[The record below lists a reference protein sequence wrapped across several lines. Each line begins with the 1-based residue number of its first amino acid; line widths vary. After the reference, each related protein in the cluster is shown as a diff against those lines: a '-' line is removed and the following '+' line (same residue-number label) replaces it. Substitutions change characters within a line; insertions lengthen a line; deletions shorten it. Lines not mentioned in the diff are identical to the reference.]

1 MVDTGVRQPARH
13 GHQQQAEEQGK
24 VLSGAIHGPTFHAW
38 DGGGKVWMAVGDHN
52 LFCFGLG
59 FSAQALIRHL
69 HGRGWTISGTSR
81 DGEGDLIPFSR
92 RQPLTDPGGIL
103 ADVTHVLL
111 SIPPDDDGDP
121 VLACH
126 GADLAALPNLRWLGY
141 LSTTGVYGDR
151 GGGWVDEETPPA
163 PTHRRGERR
172 LAAER
177 AWLDWADENKTDHG
191 PAVHIFRLA
200 GIYGPG
206 RNALEAVRQG
216 RARRIVKPGH
226 VFSRIHVDDLAAV
239 LAASMAQPNGGA
251 IYNVCDDEAAP
262 PQDVI
267 AHAASLLGLDPP
279 PEIAFARA
287 ELSPMAASFY
297 RDNKRTRNDR
307 IKGELGVQL
316 RYPDYRA
323 GLGALM
329 RG

>member
-1 MVDTGVRQPARH
+1 MRLLSTLGAMAAR
-13 GHQQQAEEQGK
+13 GWLVASEK
-24 VLSGAIHGPTFHAW
+24 
-38 DGGGKVWMAVGDHN
+38 N
-52 LFCFGLG
+52 LFCFGMGFTAQTLIWQLG
-59 FSAQALIRHL
+59 
-69 HGRGWTISGTSR
+69 GRGWAISGTSR
-81 DGEGDLIPFSR
+81 DGAGGTMTFSR
-92 RQPLTDPGGIL
+92 EQPLTDPVAVL
-103 ADVTHVLL
+103 ARATHVLL

-172 LAAER
+172 VAAER
-177 AWLDWADENKTDHG
+177 AWLDWADDTKTDNG
-191 PAVHIFRLA
+191 LAMQIFRLA

-206 RNALEAVRQG
+206 RNALETLRQG

-226 VFSRIHVDDLAAV
+226 VFSRIHVDDLASV

-267 AHAASLLGLDPP
+267 AHAAKLLGLVPP
-279 PEIAFARA
+279 PEIPFDRA

-323 GLGALM
+323 GLAALLE
-329 RG
+329 G